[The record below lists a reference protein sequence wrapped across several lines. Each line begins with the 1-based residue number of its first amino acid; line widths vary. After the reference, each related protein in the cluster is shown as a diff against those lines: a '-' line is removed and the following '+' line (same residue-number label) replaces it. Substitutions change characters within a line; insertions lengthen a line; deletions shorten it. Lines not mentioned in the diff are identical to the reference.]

1 MARRVDADPSG
12 RQGRGWLMEILSM
25 TLPLSATAPRQ
36 ARRALAGRF
45 AGHPR
50 GEDLLLCV
58 SEVVTNAIL
67 HAGTPPHL
75 RVSQVGDT
83 VRVEVA
89 DADQRRPVMSADD
102 PLATSGRGLRILDQL
117 AARWGSIPTGPGKAV
132 WFEFDL

>member
-1 MARRVDADPSG
+1 
-12 RQGRGWLMEILSM
+12 M
-25 TLPLSATAPRQ
+25 TLPLGVTAPRQ
-36 ARRALAGRF
+36 ARHALAERF

-58 SEVVTNAIL
+58 SEVVTNAVL

-75 RVSQVGDT
+75 RVSQSGDT

-89 DADQRRPVMSADD
+89 DADDRPPVLGRSD

-117 AARWGSIPTGPGKAV
+117 AARWGSTPTGPGKAV